1 MNMCIQQSQRKKA
14 ANVNLFKDLL
24 NSKKSQWAMHKYQFE
39 KLEVQKETCYIF
51 SWLLLKRIAGYIFCK
66 SKGKVRESG
75 YVQLE
80 RAENN
85 TNCKFASSSSSTLSS
100 SSSPKSLSSISSST
114 HHHHRRHHL
123 HQHHP
128 HIHDHDHLHHCGQDE
143 SNFKLEFANREKRKI
158 FKFKSWIKRAFFKNP
173 AAVFPRNNVFSN

>member
-1 MNMCIQQSQRKKA
+1 MEGHLYLSFKSQEGERRGVLWKHKKLNMCIIKSLRKKMNMCIQQSQRKKA

-143 SNFKLEFANREKRKI
+143 SNFK
-158 FKFKSWIKRAFFKNP
+158 
-173 AAVFPRNNVFSN
+173 